1 MASVVS
7 LINKNGKLIDPSKP
21 VPDRKIDDLPPPG
34 FSYSIFCRVKTCS
47 LYYHLLDGMH
57 SRVGFMRQLHER
69 KSGKFNG
76 IVTTEKNYA
85 KIPPPDLPPPG
96 IFFEYLR

>member
-34 FSYSIFCRVKTCS
+34 FLILFF
-47 LYYHLLDGMH
+47 
-57 SRVGFMRQLHER
+57 VGQKLVHF
-69 KSGKFNG
+69 
-76 IVTTEKNYA
+76 ITIY
-85 KIPPPDLPPPG
+85 
-96 IFFEYLR
+96 